1 MQVVYQ
7 RACGIDVHKK
17 SIVVCVLR
25 TQEDGTVQRAIRTFS
40 TMTADLLACV
50 DWLESLQV
58 EMVAMESTGVFW
70 RPLFNLLEAHLPVML
85 VNAQHMKAVPGRKT
99 DVKESEWIA
108 DLLRHG
114 LLKASFIPPQPIR
127 DLRDLTRYRK
137 TLMQERAQEVN
148 RLQKVLETANLK
160 LASVA
165 SDVMGKSGRDMLDA
179 LVGGERDPEVLA
191 ELARGRLRAKL
202 PELRLALDG
211 RLRPHQTF
219 LLQQILAHIDFL
231 EQSLESLQA
240 EIDERL
246 VPFEKATSVLES
258 LPVIMEVAKAVVI
271 AEIGVD
277 MSHFPTAKHL
287 ASWAGLCPGN
297 KVSGGKR
304 LKGVTTKG
312 NVYLR
317 AVLCQLAWSLARCK
331 TPNYFSSLY
340 HRIARRRGK
349 KRAIIAVAH
358 SLLVC
363 IYHMIRDNQPYQD
376 LGPEHLEQLDSE
388 RLERLAVQ
396 RLQHLGY
403 DVTLTPKQE
412 VA

>member
-1 MQVVYQ
+1 MHLVYE

-17 SIVVCVLR
+17 FIVACILSV
-25 TQEDGTVQRAIRTFS
+25 QEDGTEHKEIRTFS
-40 TMTADLLACV
+40 TMTVDLLACV
-50 DWLESLQV
+50 DWLELRKV
-58 EMVAMESTGVFW
+58 EMVAMESTGIFW
-70 RPLFNLLEAHLPVML
+70 RPVFNLLETHINVML
-85 VNAQHMKAVPGRKT
+85 VNAQHMKALPGRKT
-99 DVKESEWIA
+99 DVKDSEWIA

-114 LLKASFIPPQPIR
+114 LLEASFIPPQPIR

-137 TLMQERAQEVN
+137 TLRQERAQEVN

-165 SDVMGKSGRDMLDA
+165 SDVLGKSGRDMLDA
-179 LVGGERDPEVLA
+179 LVGGESDPLVLA

-219 LLQQILAHIDFL
+219 LIQQILAHIDFL
-231 EQSLESLQA
+231 EQSLQALQA

-246 VPFEKATSVLES
+246 APFQQVTTLLES
-258 LPVIMEVAKAVVI
+258 LPVIMDVAKAVII

-277 MSHFPTAKHL
+277 MSRFKSAKHL
-287 ASWAGLCPGN
+287 ASWAGVCPGN

-304 LKGVTTKG
+304 LSGATTKG

-317 AVLCQLAWSLARCK
+317 AVLCQLAWSIARSK
-331 TPNYFSSLY
+331 TPSYLSSLY

-349 KRAIIAVAH
+349 KRAILAVAH
-358 SLLVC
+358 SLLVS
-363 IYHMIRDNQPYQD
+363 IYHMIRDNKPYKD
-376 LGPEHLEQLDSE
+376 LGPEYLQKRDSE
-388 RLERLAVQ
+388 RIERQAVERLQ
-396 RLQHLGY
+396 QLGY
-403 DVTLTPKQE
+403 DVALTRKQG
-412 VA
+412 AA

>member
-1 MQVVYQ
+1 MHLVYK
-7 RACGIDVHKK
+7 RSCGIDVHKK
-17 SIVVCVLR
+17 FIVACTLLA
-25 TQEDGTVQRAIRTFS
+25 QEDGTEQKEIRTFS

-50 DWLESLQV
+50 DWLESKGI

-70 RPLFNLLEAHLPVML
+70 RPIFNLLEAHIKVML
-85 VNAQHMKAVPGRKT
+85 VNAQHMKALPGRKT
-99 DVKESEWIA
+99 DVKDSEWIA

-114 LLKASFIPPQPIR
+114 LLEASFIPPQPIR

-137 TLMQERAQEVN
+137 ILMQERAQEVN

-165 SDVMGKSGRDMLDA
+165 SDVLGKSGRDMLDA
-179 LVGGERDPEVLA
+179 LVGGERDPLVLA
-191 ELARGRLRAKL
+191 DLARGRLRAKL

-219 LLQQILAHIDFL
+219 LIQQILAHIDFL
-231 EQSLESLQA
+231 EQSLEVLQS

-246 VPFEKATSVLES
+246 APFKEVTTLLDS
-258 LPVIMEVAKAVVI
+258 LPVIMDVAKAVVI

-277 MSHFPTAKHL
+277 MSRFKTAKHL
-287 ASWAGLCPGN
+287 ASWAGVCPGN

-304 LKGVTTKG
+304 LSGSTTKG

-317 AVLCQLAWSLARCK
+317 SVLCQLAWSIARSK
-331 TPNYFSSLY
+331 TPNYLSSLY

-349 KRAIIAVAH
+349 KRAILAVAH
-358 SLLVC
+358 SLLVS
-363 IYHMIRDNQPYQD
+363 IYHMIRDNKPYKD
-376 LGPEHLEQLDSE
+376 LGPEYLEKQDSE
-388 RLERLAVQ
+388 RVERRAVERLQ
-396 RLQHLGY
+396 QLGY
-403 DVTLTPKQE
+403 QVTLTPKQE

>member
-1 MQVVYQ
+1 MYLIYK

-17 SIVVCVLR
+17 FIVACILLE
-25 TQEDGTVQRAIRTFS
+25 QEDGTEHKEIRTFS

-50 DWLESLQV
+50 DWLESKGI

-70 RPLFNLLEAHLPVML
+70 RPVFNLLEAHINVML
-85 VNAQHMKAVPGRKT
+85 VNAQHMKALPGRKT
-99 DVKESEWIA
+99 DVKDSEWIA

-114 LLKASFIPPQPIR
+114 LLEASFIPPQPIR
-127 DLRDLTRYRK
+127 DLRDLVRYRK

-165 SDVMGKSGRDMLDA
+165 SDVLGKSGRDMLNA
-179 LVGGERDPEVLA
+179 LLSGESDPLVLA

-219 LLQQILAHIDFL
+219 LIQQILAHIDFL
-231 EQSLESLQA
+231 EQSLEALQS

-246 VPFEKATSVLES
+246 APFKEVTTLLDS
-258 LPVIMEVAKAVVI
+258 LPVIMDVAKAVLI

-277 MSHFPTAKHL
+277 MSRFKTAKHL
-287 ASWAGLCPGN
+287 ASWAGVCPGN
-297 KVSGGKR
+297 RVSGGKR
-304 LKGVTTKG
+304 LSGSTTKG

-317 AVLCQLAWSLARCK
+317 SILCQLAWAIARCK
-331 TPNYFSSLY
+331 TPNYLSSLY

-349 KRAIIAVAH
+349 KRAILAVAH
-358 SLLVC
+358 SLLVS
-363 IYHMIRDNQPYQD
+363 IYHMIRDNKPYKD
-376 LGPEHLEQLDSE
+376 LGPEYLEKLDTERVERRAVE
-388 RLERLAVQ
+388 RLRQ
-396 RLQHLGY
+396 LGY
-403 DVTLTPKQE
+403 DVTLTPKQG

>member
-17 SIVVCVLR
+17 SIVVCVLQ
-25 TQEDGTVQRAIRTFS
+25 TQEDGTVQRDIRTFS
-40 TMTADLLACV
+40 TMTVDLLACV
-50 DWLESLQV
+50 DWLESKQV

-99 DVKESEWIA
+99 DVKDSEWIA

-114 LLKASFIPPQPIR
+114 LLKASFIPPEPIR

-160 LASVA
+160 LSSVA

-191 ELARGRLRAKL
+191 ELARGRLRKKL

-211 RLRPHQTF
+211 RLRPHQIF

-231 EQSLESLQA
+231 EASLEALQA
-240 EIDERL
+240 EINERL
-246 VPFEKATSVLES
+246 VPFEKATAVLES
-258 LPVIMEVAKAVVI
+258 LPVVMEVALAVVV

-277 MSHFPTAKHL
+277 MSRFPSAKHL

-304 LKGVTTKG
+304 LKGAITKG

-317 AVLCQLAWSLARCK
+317 AILCQLAWSLARSK
-331 TPNYFSSLY
+331 TPNYFTALY

-358 SLLVC
+358 SLLVT
-363 IYHMIRDNQPYQD
+363 IYHMLRDNKPYQD
-376 LGPEHLEQLDSE
+376 LGADYLEKQDSE
-388 RLERLAVQ
+388 QIQRRAVM
-396 RLQHLGY
+396 RLQQLGY
-403 DVTLTPKQE
+403 EVSLTPKKE